1 MGYLE
6 EFDKERVNSEIN
18 HRDQDSTSVPE
29 NTDVQELPNKVM
41 NFFFFW
47 QIIIK
52 FPQLR
57 LTATE

>member
-41 NFFFFW
+41 NFFFF
-47 QIIIK
+47 
-52 FPQLR
+52 
-57 LTATE
+57 